1 MGEKGDNMAEY
12 RVPENQKAN
21 VRTNEQSEKVT
32 AKKVKTFTEEEV
44 LALLQKAKEVNV
56 SNGRE

>member
-12 RVPENQKAN
+12 RDPKNQKAN

-32 AKKVKTFTEEEV
+32 ATTVRTFTEAEV
-44 LALLQKAKEVNV
+44 LALLKKANEVK
-56 SNGRE
+56 

>member
-1 MGEKGDNMAEY
+1 MDEKGDNMAEY

-32 AKKVKTFTEEEV
+32 ATTVRTFTEAEV
-44 LALLQKAKEVNV
+44 LALLQKANEVNN
-56 SNGRE
+56 NGRE

>member
-1 MGEKGDNMAEY
+1 MDEKGDNMAEY

-32 AKKVKTFTEEEV
+32 ATTVRTFTETEV
-44 LALLQKAKEVNV
+44 LALLQKANEVN
-56 SNGRE
+56 NERE

>member
-1 MGEKGDNMAEY
+1 MGEKGNNMAEY

-32 AKKVKTFTEEEV
+32 ATIVRTFTEAEV

>member
-44 LALLQKAKEVNV
+44 LALLGKAKEVTN
-56 SNGRE
+56 E

>member
-1 MGEKGDNMAEY
+1 MAEY

-32 AKKVKTFTEEEV
+32 ATTVRTFTEAEV
-44 LALLQKAKEVNV
+44 LALLQKANEVNDE
-56 SNGRE
+56 RE

>member
-1 MGEKGDNMAEY
+1 MAEY

-32 AKKVKTFTEEEV
+32 ATTVRTFTEAEV
-44 LALLQKAKEVNV
+44 LALLQKANEVNN
-56 SNGRE
+56 NGRE

>member
-12 RVPENQKAN
+12 REPENQKAN

-32 AKKVKTFTEEEV
+32 ATTVRTFTEAEV

>member
-1 MGEKGDNMAEY
+1 MGEKGDNMAEH

-32 AKKVKTFTEEEV
+32 ATTVRTFTEAEV
-44 LALLQKAKEVNV
+44 LALLQKANEVND
-56 SNGRE
+56 GRE

>member
-12 RVPENQKAN
+12 RVPKHPKAN

-44 LALLQKAKEVNV
+44 LALLQKANEVND
-56 SNGRE
+56 GRE